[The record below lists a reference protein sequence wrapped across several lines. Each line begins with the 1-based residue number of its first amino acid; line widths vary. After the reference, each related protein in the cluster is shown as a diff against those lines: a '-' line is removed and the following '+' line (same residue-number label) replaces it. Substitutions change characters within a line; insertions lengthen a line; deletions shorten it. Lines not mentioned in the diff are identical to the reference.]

1 MNLVHE
7 SAFFESNRQWFE
19 QRVPSCL
26 LRNYDDLILNLRAI
40 FGKEEKRE
48 NKYFHI
54 KEGGSGSYVLFA
66 FVEKKDLKDD
76 LLFLTT
82 ATTVTSSIAAV
93 IAKQE

>member
-1 MNLVHE
+1 MSLKI
-7 SAFFESNRQWFE
+7 
-19 QRVPSCL
+19 PSCL
-26 LRNYDDLILNLRAI
+26 LRTYDDLILNLRAI
-40 FGKEEKRE
+40 FGKQGKRE

-54 KEGGSGSYVLFA
+54 KEGGSGNYVLFA

-82 ATTVTSSIAAV
+82 LTTVTSSIAAV